1 MPKRKAA
8 ENCPLKP
15 WESARRDCRER
26 RFVQIG
32 NSMLLP
38 KYSEDKKQINPFYD
52 LKTGEKYL
60 YFCMV
65 MEAGGRRDFRF
76 PLSSAKKYGISNG
89 SFRTY
94 VETLI
99 DKKLITRQSGK
110 NTREANN
117 YSFSS
122 GWKAF

>member
-1 MPKRKAA
+1 MPRRKAA

-15 WESARRDCRER
+15 WESARRDCKEK
-26 RFVQIG
+26 RFIQVG

-38 KYSEDKKQINPFYD
+38 KYSEDKKQVNPFYD

-60 YFCMV
+60 YFCMCL
-65 MEAGGRRDFRF
+65 ESGGRRDFRF

-94 VETLI
+94 LETLI
-99 DKKLITRQSGK
+99 SKGFIKRESGK
-110 NTREANN
+110 TTREANN
-117 YSFSS
+117 YSFMFD
-122 GWKAF
+122 WKTF